1 MKKETLYY
9 DGACP
14 LCRFEITQ
22 LIKLVDNNIAFQDV
36 HSLVLDPVEV
46 ESRLKILHLET
57 AEGLIL
63 KGLDANVAAWQ
74 HTRLGFLFRILRWPL
89 VRQFADV
96 VYKYW
101 AHRRFER
108 LYPEGFTRAR
118 KATGEARITAQPQ
131 PTFQS
136 SSFKDV

>member
-1 MKKETLYY
+1 MRIETLYY

-14 LCRFEITQ
+14 LCRNEIKQ
-22 LIKLVDNNIAFQDV
+22 LTKLADNNIAFQDV

-46 ESRLKILHLET
+46 ETRLKILHLET

-96 VYKYW
+96 VYNYW

-108 LYPEGFTRAR
+108 LYPEGFTRAST
-118 KATGEARITAQPQ
+118 ATGEALITAQPQ
-131 PTFQS
+131 PTLPS
-136 SSFKDV
+136 SSLKDL

>member
-1 MKKETLYY
+1 MKTETLYY

-14 LCRFEITQ
+14 LCRNEITQ

-36 HSLVLDPVEV
+36 HSLDLDPVEV

-108 LYPEGFTRAR
+108 LYPEGFTRAS
-118 KATGEARITAQPQ
+118 KATEEARITAQPQ
-131 PTFQS
+131 PTLPS
-136 SSFKDV
+136 SSFNDM